1 MKVWESIKNKFL
13 ALIVKRSV
21 GKNNSSNILTSPKTN
36 TMASNYQ
43 VGGNEIKVDAN
54 EAINEIQHNKTM
66 LVSQLT
72 SDEPIQ
78 PEAVAG
84 LTTIDEVFRHF
95 KPTIDVAMTNMEGVS
110 VNETMK
116 FGRLDEFTPKGIIR
130 QSEFLNR
137 MRVQQEQYGKI
148 LKQLKSNKV
157 LQTMLADPE
166 SREAFVDVLKNIA
179 AELEAKK

>member
-1 MKVWESIKNKFL
+1 MKAWNSIRKKFL
-13 ALIVKRSV
+13 AIMAKRSV
-21 GKNNSSNILTSPKTN
+21 GKNNNSDIITSQKTN
-36 TMASNYQ
+36 IMASNYQ

-78 PEAVAG
+78 PEAVSG
-84 LTTIDEVFRHF
+84 LTNIEEVFRHF
-95 KPTIDVAMTNMEGVS
+95 KPTIDVAMTDMEGVS

-116 FGRLDEFTPKGIIR
+116 FGRLDDFTPKGVIR
-130 QSEFLNR
+130 QSEFLNK

-157 LQTMLADPE
+157 LQTMLANAE
-166 SREAFVDVLKNIA
+166 TREALVDVLKNIA
-179 AELEAKK
+179 AELEVKK

>member
-1 MKVWESIKNKFL
+1 
-13 ALIVKRSV
+13 
-21 GKNNSSNILTSPKTN
+21 
-36 TMASNYQ
+36 MASNYQ

-78 PEAVAG
+78 PEAVGG

-95 KPTIDVAMTNMEGVS
+95 KPSIDVAMTDADGVS
-110 VNETMK
+110 VHETMK
-116 FGRLDEFTPKGIIR
+116 FGRLDDFTPKGIIR
-130 QSEFLNR
+130 QSEFLNK
-137 MRVQQEQYGKI
+137 MKIQQEQYGKI

-157 LQTMLADPE
+157 LQTMLANPE
-166 SREAFVDVLKNIA
+166 TKEALIDVLRNVA
-179 AELEAKK
+179 AELEANK